1 MNDHLLGGRYRL
13 SGRIAVGGMG
23 EVWRGTDELLD
34 RPVAVKLLS
43 AAHAS
48 DDSFRARFRAEARYA
63 ASLSHP
69 HIAQVFDYGEMS
81 DDEEVPPDLPSGGAY
96 LVMELVQGEP
106 LSALIAQQ
114 ERLPVADSLRI
125 VSQAADALSAA
136 HEAGIVHRD
145 IKPGNL
151 LVTADGTTKITDFG
165 IARAMWAAQASHL
178 TQTGMV
184 MGTASYVSPEQATGG
199 TITSASDI
207 YSLGVVAY
215 ECLTGTPPFT
225 AETPVAIAVAHMHRP
240 VPPLPDDVPA
250 PVAELILTMLA
261 KPPEERPQSAR
272 WVADRARQLRSALPG
287 STGPEPQL
295 GPELNEAVLAETA
308 LDGGGPVLPSAE
320 AVTDPRL
327 GASLTR
333 ADLGMSAEAT
343 PAPPGLPADVATGV
357 SEASRRRRRRR
368 SALLAACV
376 SVAVAAIGGTVAAV
390 MLSGKPM
397 STTGDV
403 SLASSPAAVPYTG
416 TSSQSV
422 PASSGPAQSQVPAG
436 FGATTP
442 TLGGG
447 AGLGSATNPVVK
459 PTARTT
465 TKPASKPTPTK
476 VAPTTTGPTTA
487 PTTTGPPT
495 TGGSPSAP
503 AVGPNGT

>member
-1 MNDHLLGGRYRL
+1 VNDHLLGGRYRL

-81 DDEEVPPDLPSGGAY
+81 DTDTVPDDLPSGGAY
-96 LVMELVQGEP
+96 LVMELVQGDP

-114 ERLPVADSLRI
+114 ERLSVSDSLRI

-151 LVTADGTTKITDFG
+151 LVTPDGTTKITDFG

-240 VPPLPDDVPA
+240 VPPLPADVPA
-250 PVAELILTMLA
+250 PVAELVINMLA

-272 WVADRARQLRSALPG
+272 WVADRARQLRSALPN
-287 STGPEPQL
+287 STGPDAQL
-295 GPELNEAVLAETA
+295 DPELNEAVLAETA

-333 ADLGMSAEAT
+333 ADLGLTAESSPT
-343 PAPPGLPADVATGV
+343 PPGLPADFGSGTGP
-357 SEASRRRRRRR
+357 SDASRRRRR
-368 SALLAACV
+368 SALLAALV

-397 STTGDV
+397 SPTGDV
-403 SLASSPAAVPYTG
+403 SPASSSVSVPHTGASSPTITPST
-416 TSSQSV
+416 
-422 PASSGPAQSQVPAG
+422 AQSQLPGG
-436 FGATTP
+436 FVAVTP
-442 TLGGG
+442 TLRGTG
-447 AGLGSATNPVVK
+447 AATATGPVVK
-459 PTARTT
+459 PTARKT
-465 TKPASKPTPTK
+465 TKPVTRPTT
-476 VAPTTTGPTTA
+476 VAPTTPVPTT
-487 PTTTGPPT
+487 PVQTTPATG
-495 TGGSPSAP
+495 GGSPSGP
-503 AVGPNGT
+503 AGGPAGT

>member
-1 MNDHLLGGRYRL
+1 VNDHLLGGRYRL

-23 EVWRGTDELLD
+23 EVWRGTDELHP
-34 RPVAVKLLS
+34 RPWAVKLLS
-43 AAHAS
+43 PAHAS

-81 DDEEVPPDLPSGGAY
+81 DDDEVPPDLPAGGAY

-106 LSALIAQQ
+106 LSALIARQ
-114 ERLPVADSLRI
+114 ERLSVADSLRI

-151 LVTADGTTKITDFG
+151 LVTPDGTTKITDFG

-215 ECLTGTPPFT
+215 ECLTGSPPFT

-250 PVAELILTMLA
+250 PVADLVTAMLA
-261 KPPEERPQSAR
+261 KQPEERPQSAR
-272 WVADRARQLRSALPG
+272 WVADRARQLRSALSS
-287 STGPEPQL
+287 STGPNAQLDPQ
-295 GPELNEAVLAETA
+295 LNEAVLAETA

-333 ADLGMSAEAT
+333 ADLGLPAEAVPT
-343 PAPPGLPADVATGV
+343 PPGLPAEAATGI
-357 SEASRRRRRRR
+357 SETSRRRRR
-368 SALLAACV
+368 SALLAALV

-403 SLASSPAAVPYTG
+403 SPASSPVVIP
-416 TSSQSV
+416 
-422 PASSGPAQSQVPAG
+422 SSGAASRAAPSRSAAPQSQFPAG
-436 FGATTP
+436 FVPTAP
-442 TLGGG
+442 TLRG
-447 AGLGSATNPVVK
+447 AESGIATDPAVK
-459 PTARTT
+459 PTARKTARPVT
-465 TKPASKPTPTK
+465 D
-476 VAPTTTGPTTA
+476 PTTTRAAPTTA
-487 PTTTGPPT
+487 PPSSPPPS
-495 TGGSPSAP
+495 SPP
-503 AVGPNGT
+503 ASPTVGTSEPAGGPNGT

>member
-81 DDEEVPPDLPSGGAY
+81 DTDTVPDDLPSGGAY
-96 LVMELVQGEP
+96 LVMELVQGDP

-114 ERLPVADSLRI
+114 ERLSVADSLRI

-151 LVTADGTTKITDFG
+151 LVTPDGTTKITDFG

-240 VPPLPDDVPA
+240 VPPLPADVPA
-250 PVAELILTMLA
+250 PVAELVLNMLA

-272 WVADRARQLRSALPG
+272 WVADRARQLRSALPN
-287 STGPEPQL
+287 STGPEAQLDPQ
-295 GPELNEAVLAETA
+295 LNEAVLAETA

-333 ADLGMSAEAT
+333 ADLGLTAESSPT
-343 PAPPGLPADVATGV
+343 PPGMPADFGSGTGS
-357 SEASRRRRRRR
+357 SETSRRRRR
-368 SALLAACV
+368 SALLAALV

-397 STTGDV
+397 SPTGDV
-403 SLASSPAAVPYTG
+403 S
-416 TSSQSV
+416 
-422 PASSGPAQSQVPAG
+422 PASSAASVPHTGASSQPVSTTTSTPSQVPGG
-436 FGATTP
+436 FVAVTP
-442 TLGGG
+442 TLRG
-447 AGLGSATNPVVK
+447 AGSASATGPVVK
-459 PTARTT
+459 PTARKT
-465 TKPASKPTPTK
+465 TKPVTKPTT
-476 VAPTTTGPTTA
+476 VAPTTTPPSTPPVSPPVSPTDSEPAGGPA
-487 PTTTGPPT
+487 
-495 TGGSPSAP
+495 
-503 AVGPNGT
+503 GT